1 MASTLMNAITET
13 VRKRLGD
20 SGLPELR
27 EFFLHDPLPSEL
39 EDGGKLITLS
49 FREDVEEL
57 LPRWETDLPCLIS
70 AVVCTLTTFIPGLTA
85 VSVRI
90 GDTPV
95 TELGNA
101 QYHSDVI
108 LGGLVQRNAAA
119 RFLAGNAVVFMEK
132 DGALIRCDKPVE
144 QQMSDSPRAMIR
156 ALIEG
161 PDRKDREN
169 GVRSP
174 LPGAITED
182 DVLGIAAEG
191 DTLLVNLSDSFRQGI
206 REHGPE
212 KEAIVCYSMVNTL
225 CLNSVLRRVC
235 FFFEGVQEEKI
246 AGEIYWAGTF
256 MYNPQI

>member
-1 MASTLMNAITET
+1 MME
-13 VRKRLGD
+13 VKHKPHGD
-20 SGLPELR
+20 DDQKTAKAQDIRNL
-27 EFFLHDPLPSEL
+27 
-39 EDGGKLITLS
+39 
-49 FREDVEEL
+49 
-57 LPRWETDLPCLIS
+57 TD
-70 AVVCTLTTFIPGLTA
+70 
-85 VSVRI
+85 
-90 GDTPV
+90 D
-95 TELGNA
+95 
-101 QYHSDVI
+101 
-108 LGGLVQRNAAA
+108 
-119 RFLAGNAVVFMEK
+119 
-132 DGALIRCDKPVE
+132 
-144 QQMSDSPRAMIR
+144 MIR